1 MNNRFPR
8 TLFPAL
14 PLSPLWSILFC
25 VFCIAASIPAAAQ
38 PSRLDSLIRESLRV
52 VDLPAFTWP
61 GPPDPLRPR
70 LGIYSNPVPADTAAV
85 LAGFPAGARGF
96 KIWHLM
102 PHWPADESGIF
113 IGDIILSMN
122 GKPIGDSLHNGDE
135 YMAITARDM
144 RPGDTAW
151 FRILR
156 DGVVRE
162 FPIRLATATRT
173 PMPFLEPQFNGR
185 GVFPTTQASWLGQT
199 LAEQGLTA
207 WGDTIKKQMRVIS
220 DQDFC
225 TVPFAGRPNPWRLN
239 AITYLHNH
247 PTRLA
252 AYSRYLSEEAWS
264 SFGANGVAG
273 ALWAAGHALDL
284 PVGLPAELPTAAQPT
299 NFDAVAAGFAAVQQ
313 QLDRAYSPV
322 RPNLDSLTAQL
333 MRILDIEHDWE
344 TLLDSIGDR
353 TRRRNARNA
362 QESRMA
368 ALFAEADK
376 VDMAALFTAAQM
388 LATLADTGWIRQI
401 ASTIPTPHSS
411 PRADG
416 VTGTVI
422 HEWTTPQ
429 GRCVIGGPGPNRY
442 SGTFLFIMDVGGDD
456 VYQLPPATL
465 GSFRLLVDVGGD
477 DLYHSNTTGQGAGV
491 GAVDML
497 VDLQGNDT
505 YRAAMFSQGAGLL
518 GIGVLADYAGDD
530 VYTARW
536 CSQGAGFLGAGI
548 IWEGGGADQYS
559 SEVFSQAFG
568 YARGYGAIL
577 ETEGN
582 DSYRAG
588 WKIPDSRYPGRAH
601 LAMSQ
606 GFGYGMRPWT
616 TGIGTDGGIGLLSD
630 RRGSDLY
637 ASDFFSQGGSYWYA
651 LGILHD
657 AEGYDRY
664 TAGQYSQGSGIHL
677 SFGALLD
684 DAGDDMYDAYHGL
697 EQGNAH
703 DWSSGCLEDL
713 AGNDTYRGSTSSQGS
728 ALNVAFAWLLDYNG
742 NDHYYIKLS
751 DTTHSQGGGNFNR
764 PRKHGSLGLLLDI
777 GHGDDYYV
785 EPRVRP
791 GTAVVKGNKGI
802 VFDDGGK

>member
-1 MNNRFPR
+1 MSIQFPR
-8 TLFPAL
+8 S
-14 PLSPLWSILFC
+14 LSLSSSVISVPLWFILFC
-25 VFCIAASIPAAAQ
+25 CITPSTAQ
-38 PSRLDSLIRESLRV
+38 PLRLDSLIRESLRI
-52 VDLPAFTWP
+52 VDLPTFEWP
-61 GPPDPLRPR
+61 ATPDPLRPR
-70 LGIYSNPVPADTAAV
+70 LGIYSSQVPTDTAKG
-85 LAGFPAGARGF
+85 LAGFPAAATGF
-96 KIWHLM
+96 KVWHLM

-113 IGDIILSMN
+113 IGDILLSMN
-122 GKPIGDSLHNGDE
+122 GKPIGDSLYQGDE

-144 RPGDTAW
+144 QQGDTAW
-151 FRILR
+151 FSILR

-162 FPIRLATATRT
+162 IPIRLAAAIRT
-173 PMPFLEPQFNGR
+173 PMPFLEPTFNGR
-185 GVFPTTQASWLGQT
+185 PVFPATQQSWLAQA
-199 LAEQGLTA
+199 LAEQQLTG
-207 WGDTIKKQMRVIS
+207 WSDTIKKQMRVIS

-239 AITYLHNH
+239 AVTYLHNH

-264 SFGANGVAG
+264 SFGADGVAG

-284 PVGLPAELPTAAQPT
+284 RLGSPTGVRPASLENIA
-299 NFDAVAAGFAAVQQ
+299 DGFAAVQA
-313 QLDRAYSPV
+313 QLDKAYLPV
-322 RPNLDSLTAQL
+322 RSNLDSLTTRL

-344 TLLDSIGDR
+344 TLLDSIADR
-353 TRRRNARNA
+353 TRRRKARNE

-368 ALFAEADK
+368 TLFAESDN

-388 LATLADTGWIRQI
+388 LAALADTGWIRRT
-401 ASTIPTPHSS
+401 AATIPTNSTKQIT
-411 PRADG
+411 DG
-416 VTGTVI
+416 VTGVVI
-422 HEWTTPQ
+422 REWITPQ

-442 SGTFLFIMDVGGDD
+442 NGTFAFIMDVGGDD
-456 VYQLPPATL
+456 VYQLPPATV
-465 GSFRLLVDVGGD
+465 GSFRLLIDVKGN
-477 DLYHSNTTGQGAGV
+477 DLYQSNTTGQAAGI

-497 VDLQGNDT
+497 VDIEGNDT
-505 YRAAMFSQGAGLL
+505 YRAGMFSQGAGLL
-518 GIGVLADYAGDD
+518 GVGILADFAGDD

-559 SEVFSQAFG
+559 AEVFSQAFG

-577 ETEGN
+577 EADGN

-616 TGIGTDGGIGLLSD
+616 TGVGTDGGIGLLSD
-630 RRGSDLY
+630 RQGNDLY

-657 AEGYDRY
+657 AQGYDRY

-703 DWSSGCLEDL
+703 DWSSGCLEDR
-713 AGNDTYRGSTSSQGS
+713 AGNDTYRGSTTSQGS
-728 ALNVAFAWLLDYNG
+728 ALNVSFAWLLDYQG
-742 NDHYYIKLS
+742 DDQYYIRIS
-751 DTTHSQGGGNFNR
+751 DTTNSQGGGNFNR
-764 PRKHGSLGLLLDI
+764 PRKHGSLGLLLDM
-777 GHGDDYYV
+777 GRGDDYYV

-791 GTAVVKGNKGI
+791 GTVVVKGNKGM
-802 VFDDGGK
+802 VFDDGVK

>member
-1 MNNRFPR
+1 MRNRFFRSIKPATFPFAMFWLMLFFLLP
-8 TLFPAL
+8 TL
-14 PLSPLWSILFC
+14 ST
-25 VFCIAASIPAAAQ
+25 VAQ
-38 PSRLDSLIRESLRV
+38 SSRLDSLVRESLRM
-52 VDLPAFTWP
+52 VDLPMFEWP
-61 GPPDPLRPR
+61 GIPDPLRPR
-70 LGIYSNPVPADTAAV
+70 LGIYSNQVPDDTAAV
-85 LAGFPAGARGF
+85 IPGFPAGRKGF

-102 PHWPADESGIF
+102 PHWPADESGMF
-113 IGDIILSMN
+113 IGDIIVGMN
-122 GKPIGDSLHNGDE
+122 GKPIGDSLYYGDE

-151 FRILR
+151 LSILR
-156 DGVVRE
+156 DGKIKE
-162 FPIRLATATRT
+162 HPIPLAAATRV
-173 PMPFLEPQFNGR
+173 PMPFLEPTFNGR
-185 GVFPTTQASWLGQT
+185 TLFPAIEESWLART
-199 LAEQGLTA
+199 LAQHQLLP

-239 AITYLHNH
+239 AVTYLHNH

-264 SFGANGVAG
+264 SVGHDGLPG

-284 PVGLPAELPTAAQPT
+284 PLAPPTAFPAT
-299 NFDAVAAGFAAVQQ
+299 DLGNLSARFAAVQL
-313 QLDRAYSPV
+313 QLDKAYGPV
-322 RPNLDSLTAQL
+322 RKDLDSLPAQL

-344 TLLDSIGDR
+344 TVLDSIGDPI
-353 TRRRNARNA
+353 RRRTERNA
-362 QESRMA
+362 QEQRMA
-368 ALFAEADK
+368 RMFADADK

-388 LATLADTGWIRQI
+388 LAALADTGWIRGAA
-401 ASTIPTPHSS
+401 ASLRSSS
-411 PRADG
+411 PQPATGGG

-422 HEWTTPQ
+422 REWSTPQ
-429 GRCVIGGPGPNRY
+429 GRCVIGGPGPNSY
-442 SGTFLFIMDVGGDD
+442 TGAFVFIMDVGGDD
-456 VYQLPPATL
+456 IYQLPGATI
-465 GSFRLLVDVGGD
+465 GSFRLLIDLNGD
-477 DLYHSNTTGQGAGV
+477 DRYHSTTTGQAAGI
-491 GAVDML
+491 GAVDLL

-518 GIGVLADYAGDD
+518 GIGILADHAGDD
-530 VYTARW
+530 LYTARW
-536 CSQGAGFLGAGI
+536 CSQGVGFLGAGI
-548 IWEGGGADQYS
+548 LWEGGGADQYS

-577 ETEGN
+577 ESDGN

-588 WKIPDSRYPGRAH
+588 WKIPDSRYPGRAS
-601 LAMSQ
+601 LSMSQ
-606 GFGYGMRPWT
+606 GFGYGMRPWG

-630 RRGSDLY
+630 RRGNDLY

-657 AEGYDRY
+657 ADGYDRY

-713 AGNDTYRGSTSSQGS
+713 SGNDTYRGSTSSQGS
-728 ALNVAFAWLLDYNG
+728 ALNVSFAWLLDYKG
-742 NDHYYIKLS
+742 DDQYFIKIS

-764 PRKHGSLGLLLDI
+764 PRRHGSLGLLLDL
-777 GHGDDYYV
+777 GQGNDYYV

-791 GTAVVKGNKGI
+791 GEAVVKGNKGMA
-802 VFDDGGK
+802 FDDGGK

>member
-1 MNNRFPR
+1 MNNRFSR
-8 TLFPAL
+8 RLFL
-14 PLSPLWSILFC
+14 LFLSVRSVSLWFILFC
-25 VFCIAASIPAAAQ
+25 IFHHVPCAAQ
-38 PSRLDSLIRESLRV
+38 SSRLDSLIRESLLI
-52 VDLPAFTWP
+52 VDLPPFEWNRT
-61 GPPDPLRPR
+61 PDPLRPR
-70 LGIYSNPVPADTAAV
+70 LGIYSNEVPADTAKA
-85 LAGFPAGARGF
+85 LQGFPAQAKGF

-113 IGDIILSMN
+113 IGDIILAMN
-122 GKPIGDSLHNGDE
+122 RKPIGDSLYYGDE

-144 RPGDTAW
+144 RPGDTVW
-151 FRILR
+151 FSILR
-156 DGVVRE
+156 DGVVKE
-162 FPIRLATATRT
+162 IPIRLATATRT
-173 PMPFLEPQFNGR
+173 AMPFLEPTFSGR
-185 GVFPTTQASWLGQT
+185 TLFPATQASWLGRA
-199 LAEQGLTA
+199 LAEKQLTA

-239 AITYLHNH
+239 AVTYLHNH

-264 SFGANGVAG
+264 SFATAGIAG
-273 ALWAAGHALDL
+273 ALWAASHALDISIASPSL
-284 PVGLPAELPTAAQPT
+284 VPATDFEKLTSGL
-299 NFDAVAAGFAAVQQ
+299 AAVQQ

-322 RPNLDSLTAQL
+322 GNNLDSLTTRL
-333 MRILDIEHDWE
+333 MRILDFEHDWE
-344 TLLDSIGDR
+344 TSLDSINDR
-353 TRRRNARNA
+353 THRRQARNA

-388 LATLADTGWIRQI
+388 LANLADTGWIRQI
-401 ASTIPTPHSS
+401 AATIPTPHSS

-416 VTGTVI
+416 VTGTVMSQ
-422 HEWTTPQ
+422 WTTPQ
-429 GRCVIGGPGPNRY
+429 GRCVIGGPGSNRY
-442 SGTFLFIMDVGGDD
+442 NGTFAFIMDVGGDD
-456 VYQLPPATL
+456 VYELPPATV
-465 GSFRLLVDVGGD
+465 GSFRLLIDVKGN
-477 DLYHSNTTGQGAGV
+477 DLYQNNTIGQGAGV

-497 VDLQGNDT
+497 VDLEGNDT

-518 GIGVLADYAGDD
+518 GIGILADYAGDD

-559 SEVFSQAFG
+559 SEVYSQAFG

-577 ETEGN
+577 EAEGN

-616 TGIGTDGGIGLLSD
+616 TGVGTDGGIGLLSD
-630 RRGSDLY
+630 RRGNDLY

-657 AEGYDRY
+657 ADGYDRY

-728 ALNVAFAWLLDYNG
+728 ALNVSFAWLLDYKG
-742 NDHYYIKLS
+742 DDQYYIKLS

-764 PRKHGSLGLLLDI
+764 PRRHGSLGLLLDI
-777 GHGDDYYV
+777 GRGDDYYV

-791 GTAVVKGNKGI
+791 GEAVVKGNKGM